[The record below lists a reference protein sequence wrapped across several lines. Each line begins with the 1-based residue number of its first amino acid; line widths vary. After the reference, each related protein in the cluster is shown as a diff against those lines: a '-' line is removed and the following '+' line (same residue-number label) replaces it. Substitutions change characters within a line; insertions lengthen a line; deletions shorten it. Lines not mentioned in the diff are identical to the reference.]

1 LSQIGEFSFIVGQAG
16 LNLGVLDQTQYSLI
30 LASSIVSITLNPLMF
45 KLVGPAERFLRR
57 WPRVWERLNRHGPE
71 VERPERQFAG
81 HVVIVGCGR
90 VGRHVAEVL
99 GRIGVPRLVVE
110 VDPFRTKRLQEL
122 GIPVLFGDAANSE
135 ILTHTGLPRA
145 RSLVVTVS
153 DDVSSLM
160 IVTAGRRL
168 GPQLQIIVRASTWDG
183 ARRLRAAGATAVIR
197 PELEGG
203 IAIVEATLRG
213 LEFSTD
219 EAQRHT
225 DAVRQTELGGDDVH
239 AR

>member
-1 LSQIGEFSFIVGQAG
+1 
-16 LNLGVLDQTQYSLI
+16 
-30 LASSIVSITLNPLMF
+30 MF
-45 KLVGPAERFLRR
+45 KLVDPAERFLRR
-57 WPRVWERLNRHGPE
+57 WTRLWATLNRHGPDLQ
-71 VERPERQFAG
+71 RPEEQFTG

-110 VDPFRTKRLQEL
+110 VDPSRTKRLQQL

-135 ILTHTGLPRA
+135 ILNHTGLLRA

-153 DDVSSLM
+153 DDVSALM
-160 IVTAGRRL
+160 IVTAGHRL

-183 ARRLRAAGATAVIR
+183 ARRLRAAGATAVVR

-203 IAIVEATLRG
+203 IAIVERTLLG
-213 LEFSTD
+213 LEFPPD
-219 EAQRHT
+219 EIQRHT
-225 DAVRQTELGGDDVH
+225 DPARQAELGED
-239 AR
+239 AN